1 MSIISMYYTKANIR
15 NMKLP
20 TNAVFLTATLFLILS
35 CKLERKEEASL
46 KPDGKTIY
54 VERCTSCHGIDG
66 KMGFGGAKDI
76 TASILSIDRIV
87 NQVTNGKGAMAPYK
101 NLLTPEEI
109 VAVSEYAV
117 SMRKK

>member
-1 MSIISMYYTKANIR
+1 
-15 NMKLP
+15 
-20 TNAVFLTATLFLILS
+20 
-35 CKLERKEEASL
+35 
-46 KPDGKTIY
+46 
-54 VERCTSCHGIDG
+54 
-66 KMGFGGAKDI
+66 MGFGGAKDL
-76 TASILSIDRIV
+76 TASTLSIDQIV